1 MGAGLPGYAG
11 LRPREERTRRL
22 DLDRGPHSIS
32 GPLAGRT
39 AQLDGARL
47 AHAIDNDGWFDD
59 TGDAIPTPGCRIRC

>member
-1 MGAGLPGYAG
+1 
-11 LRPREERTRRL
+11 L